1 MVVVV
6 GAVVVAMAV
15 VAAQAVAD
23 AYISQPQLVA
33 RDGGGNAG
41 GWCGI

>member
-15 VAAQAVAD
+15 VVAQALTD
-23 AYISQPQLVA
+23 ARVSQPNLVV

-41 GWCGI
+41 GWSGI